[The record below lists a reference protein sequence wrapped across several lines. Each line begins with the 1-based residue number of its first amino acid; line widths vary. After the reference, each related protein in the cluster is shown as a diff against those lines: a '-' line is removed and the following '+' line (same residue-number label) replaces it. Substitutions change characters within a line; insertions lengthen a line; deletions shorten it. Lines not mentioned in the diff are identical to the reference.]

1 MILAY
6 SGPYVGPSPDVT
18 IPFLIV
24 VAAFVAFGM
33 WMRRTRA

>member
-18 IPFLIV
+18 IPFLIF
-24 VAAFVAFGM
+24 VAALVAFGLL
-33 WMRRTRA
+33 MRRTRA